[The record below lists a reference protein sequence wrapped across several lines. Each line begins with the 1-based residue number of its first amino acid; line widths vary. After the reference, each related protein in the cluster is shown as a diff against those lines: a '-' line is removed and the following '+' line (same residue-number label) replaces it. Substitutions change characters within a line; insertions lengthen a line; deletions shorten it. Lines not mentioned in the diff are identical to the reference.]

1 MSGLWAWAVAVYA
14 SAPVAE
20 TLLALQDDEDQSPP
34 LLLWAAWARPDADA
48 AAAGAACARAWD
60 SAAVRPLRQ
69 VRRALK
75 QSPPGA
81 DPGAAEALRA
91 RVKATELEAE
101 RLLLAALE
109 AIAQPAQGRPELT
122 QALTLTARA
131 WSGTA
136 PPGLHAL
143 AAAIAA
149 AETGAA
155 TGASRP

>member
-75 QSPPGA
+75 QPPPGA
-81 DPGAAEALRA
+81 DPAAAEALRA
-91 RVKATELEAE
+91 RVKAAELEAE
-101 RLLLAALE
+101 RLLLAGLE
-109 AIAQPAQGRPELT
+109 AIAQPAQGRPERVE
-122 QALTLTARA
+122 ALTLTARA

-136 PPGLHAL
+136 PTGLQAL

>member
-1 MSGLWAWAVAVYA
+1 MSDLWTWAVAVYA
-14 SAPVAE
+14 NAPVAE

-75 QSPPGA
+75 QPPAGA
-81 DPGAAEALRA
+81 DAVATEALRA
-91 RVKATELEAE
+91 RVKAAELEAE
-101 RLLLAALE
+101 RLLLSSLE
-109 AIAQPAQGRPELT
+109 VIAQPRVGSPELT

-136 PPGLHAL
+136 PTGLRAL

-149 AETGAA
+149 AEPGAA
-155 TGASRP
+155 AGASRP